1 MRVLNEESSND
12 SKLHSIT
19 TCISVALEPGSSRSK
34 FNASFEKK
42 IEHLWFQSKRLGW
55 SYNDFV
61 LHLLEVLV
69 ILQHRDSLKRAAA
82 SESGITTQ

>member
-1 MRVLNEESSND
+1 MRVRNEESGYD
-12 SKLHSIT
+12 SKLHPVT
-19 TCISVALEPGSSRSK
+19 TCISANFELSSSRSK

-42 IEHLWFQSKRLGW
+42 IENLWFQSRRLGW

-69 ILQHRDSLKRAAA
+69 ILQHRDSLKRPAA
-82 SESGITTQ
+82 SESGIATQ